1 MCVLGVCF
9 KVDLLD
15 VWEKNIEIKFVFFL
29 LILIEYKGEIYRVVG
44 VYLLW

>member
-1 MCVLGVCF
+1 MCVLGVYF

-29 LILIEYKGEIYRVVG
+29 LILIEYKREIYRVVG